1 MKRLF
6 LCFAILMSVN
16 VFALNFESSATKIKD
31 ATTQAIYSG
40 DYKEITDLLETL
52 ENASEKQQTIILN
65 AIKTALNKQVL
76 RKYTEN
82 AVKRFNEVPGVTV
95 TKAAG
100 GKYNIQFTTY
110 DSMIKKD
117 IPRGAVEKPTL
128 STNPAAN
135 KR

>member
-16 VFALNFESSATKIKD
+16 VFALNFESSATEIKK

-52 ENASEKQQTIILN
+52 ENASEKQQTVILN
-65 AIKTALNKQVL
+65 AIKTALNSQVL
-76 RKYTEN
+76 KKYTED
-82 AVKRFNEVPGVTV
+82 AAKRFNEVPGVTV
-95 TKAAG
+95 TKTAG

-110 DSMIKKD
+110 NVKIKAD

-128 STNPAAN
+128 STDPAAN

>member
-6 LCFAILMSVN
+6 LCFVILMSVN
-16 VFALNFESSATKIKD
+16 VFALNFESSATEIKKA
-31 ATTQAIYSG
+31 ATEAIRSSNY
-40 DYKEITDLLETL
+40 DEIADLLGTM
-52 ENASEKQQTIILN
+52 ENASAKQQAVVLN
-65 AIKTALNKQVL
+65 VVKTALNNPTLKEYA
-76 RKYTEN
+76 KD
-82 AVKRFNEVPGVTV
+82 AVKRFNEIPGVTV

-110 DSMIKKD
+110 DKIKED

-128 STNPAAN
+128 STDPAAN

>member
-95 TKAAG
+95 TKTAG

-110 DSMIKKD
+110 DKIKED